1 MPVDDQRNTRTL
13 CARYTIQRF
22 LGHARSYV
30 LFLDG
35 RLINYRGPCR

>member
-22 LGHARSYV
+22 LGASPSYV
-30 LFLDG
+30 VFLDG